1 MNIIKNILMI
11 LFAIFIDFN
20 MVILS
25 IVAFK
30 ISTIFG
36 IITAIGVVYIIILS
50 IVVLINYLKIGD

>member
-11 LFAIFIDFN
+11 LFAVFIDFN
-20 MVILS
+20 LIVLS

-50 IVVLINYLKIGD
+50 IVVLINYLKMGD

>member
-50 IVVLINYLKIGD
+50 IVVLINYLKMGD

>member
-25 IVAFK
+25 IIAFK

-50 IVVLINYLKIGD
+50 IVVLINYLKMGD

>member
-36 IITAIGVVYIIILS
+36 IIIAIGVVYIIILS
-50 IVVLINYLKIGD
+50 IVVLINYLKMGD

>member
-36 IITAIGVVYIIILS
+36 IIIAIGVAYIIILS
-50 IVVLINYLKIGD
+50 IVVLINYLKMGD

>member
-20 MVILS
+20 MTILS

-50 IVVLINYLKIGD
+50 IVVLINYLKMGD

>member
-20 MVILS
+20 MAILS

-50 IVVLINYLKIGD
+50 IVVLINYLKMGD

>member
-36 IITAIGVVYIIILS
+36 IIIAIGVIYIIILS
-50 IVVLINYLKIGD
+50 IVVLINYLKMGD

>member
-50 IVVLINYLKIGD
+50 IVVLINYLKMGE

>member
-11 LFAIFIDFN
+11 LFATFIDFN

-36 IITAIGVVYIIILS
+36 IIIAIGVVYIIILS
-50 IVVLINYLKIGD
+50 IVVLINYLKMGD

>member
-1 MNIIKNILMI
+1 
-11 LFAIFIDFN
+11 

-36 IITAIGVVYIIILS
+36 IIIAIGVVYIIILS
-50 IVVLINYLKIGD
+50 IVVLINYLKMGD